1 MRIEVVLGTGV
12 GETTLSAFDNALVKA
27 GVHNYNLIVL
37 SSVIPKQSEV
47 IRVVRYQASHNEW
60 GHRLYIVK
68 ADVRSELIGNS
79 IAAGLGW
86 YQLEDG
92 RGMFVEH
99 DSIADNIEEVEM
111 RVKNRIRKSLY
122 DLCINRALLFNQDRM
137 QMSLSSTEV
146 KDKPACALV
155 VAVYQS
161 EDWKVE
167 L

>member
-1 MRIEVVLGTGV
+1 
-12 GETTLSAFDNALVKA
+12 ALVKA

-37 SSVIPKQSEV
+37 SSVIPAKSEV
-47 IRVVRYQASHNEW
+47 IKVKQYQAPQNEW
-60 GHRLYIVK
+60 GHRLYVVK

-86 YQLEDG
+86 YQMEDG
-92 RGMFVEH
+92 RGFFAEH

-111 RVKNRIRKSLY
+111 RVKSRIRKSLH
-122 DLCINRALLFNQDRM
+122 DLCQNRGLTFVENRA
-137 QMSLSSTEV
+137 QMALSAIEI

-161 EDWKVE
+161 EGWRNW
-167 L
+167 